1 MGPARLSLYLIAA
14 TAGIAAIITWLNR
27 AKPLSANSGNHIPV
41 HQAADALREAWADH
55 HTTV

>member
-14 TAGIAAIITWLNR
+14 TAGIAAVMTWLNR
-27 AKPLSANSGNHIPV
+27 AKALSAGSGNRIPV
-41 HQAADALREAWADH
+41 QKAADALRDAWADN

>member
-14 TAGIAAIITWLNR
+14 TAGIAAVMTWLNR
-27 AKPLSANSGNHIPV
+27 AKALSANSADRIPV
-41 HQAADALREAWADH
+41 QKAADALREAWADN